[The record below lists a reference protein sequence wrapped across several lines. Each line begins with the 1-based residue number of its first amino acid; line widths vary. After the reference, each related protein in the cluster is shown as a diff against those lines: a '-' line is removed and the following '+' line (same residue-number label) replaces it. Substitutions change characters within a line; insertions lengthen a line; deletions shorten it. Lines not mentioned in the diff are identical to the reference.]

1 MDKTRIEVSDRI
13 IANYVYEMN
22 EINNAVALKSAPN
35 TITNDCYKILFEYIK
50 ISNVNEYRNNNRR
63 PRT

>member
-1 MDKTRIEVSDRI
+1 MDKSRIEVSDRI
-13 IANYVYEMN
+13 IANYIYEMD
-22 EINNAVALKSAPN
+22 EINKAVAIKSAN
-35 TITNDCYKILFEYIK
+35 NVTNNCYKILFEYIK

>member
-1 MDKTRIEVSDRI
+1 MDKSRIEVSDRI
-13 IANYVYEMN
+13 IANYIYEMD
-22 EINNAVALKSAPN
+22 EINKAVAIKSAPN
-35 TITNDCYKILFEYIK
+35 KVTNNCYKILFEYIK